1 MPDQVLNQV
10 QDDVVRHDGNWMLN
24 QVQDDVVRHDEIAG
38 RARNDGRRV
47 QDD

>member
-1 MPDQVLNQV
+1 MLNQMPDQVLNQA
-10 QDDVVRHDGNWMLN
+10 
-24 QVQDDVVRHDEIAG
+24 QDDVVRHDEIAG